1 MRHFPWNQFNT
12 NSELSQK
19 LTAKQIL
26 SFKTTV
32 KWLFNDIWCY
42 IVIGCFDWKIGVFQ
56 QTVLRGLLYPSNKIN
71 LSWLQKRVRH
81 AEYKLKL
88 SYLNFVPV
96 TWIFL
101 HRIILVTKTF
111 FKQFF
116 RKLQALNIDLLV
128 TLGIFQIYP
137 LRMRRFSE
145 IWCNLQLSGTYNADF
160 KNLIG
165 FGLAPYENIKTDLL
179 FDNVWQCGQCILLAR
194 YSGQIHGGS
203 STL

>member
-42 IVIGCFDWKIGVFQ
+42 IVIGCFDWKIRVFQ
-56 QTVLRGLLYPSNKIN
+56 QTVLRGLLYPSNKNN
-71 LSWLQKRVRH
+71 LLWLQKRVRH

-88 SYLNFVPV
+88 CYLNLVPV

-116 RKLQALNIDLLV
+116 RELQAFEYWSFGEFGHFSNLPLEDEE
-128 TLGIFQIYP
+128 IF
-137 LRMRRFSE
+137 
-145 IWCNLQLSGTYNADF
+145 WNLM
-160 KNLIG
+160 
-165 FGLAPYENIKTDLL
+165 
-179 FDNVWQCGQCILLAR
+179 
-194 YSGQIHGGS
+194 
-203 STL
+203 